1 MISISALAAVY
12 LAFVVKQLLADYF
25 LQTIWMVTGKGAERG
40 WVVPLAAHAGI
51 HAAGTLLIVLAVRP
65 SFWWLAAVDFVVH
78 FAIDRGKAL
87 AVRRLGYAMT
97 DSGFWWAIG
106 TDQALHQV
114 THFAFVLLLLV
125 A

>member
-1 MISISALAAVY
+1 MISVSALVTVY
-12 LAFVVKQLLADYF
+12 LAFAVKQLVADYF
-25 LQTIWMVTGKGAERG
+25 LQTAWMVHGKGAERD
-40 WVVPLAAHAGI
+40 WVIPLAAHAGI

-65 SFWWLAAVDFVVH
+65 SFWWLAAVDFVLH

-87 AVRRLGYAMT
+87 AVRRLGYSVM

-106 TDQALHQV
+106 SDQALHQV
-114 THFAFVLLLLV
+114 THFAFLLLILT